1 MDEKPEHMTRPAID
15 YGELNERIGYLLRR
29 AQLAV
34 FSDFFQTFSD
44 FGISPAQYSILTV
57 IGRNPGLS
65 QTEVADAL
73 GIKKTNFVAVIKD
86 LEKCGPVL
94 RTAMPKDKRSFALT
108 LSPSGVSLLTKL
120 HAAAREHE
128 NRIRSMFGADQYAAL
143 MKPLLGLTR
152 LERQELSGMGETD

>member
-1 MDEKPEHMTRPAID
+1 MDTMDEKPEHTSRPAVD

-86 LEKCGPVL
+86 LEKRGPVL
-94 RTAMPKDKRSFALT
+94 RTAMPMDKRSFALT
-108 LSPSGVSLLTKL
+108 LTPSGTTLLGKL
-120 HAAAREHE
+120 HRAAQDHE
-128 NRIRSMFGADQYAAL
+128 NRIRAAFGADLYAAL
-143 MKPLLGLTR
+143 MQPLYRLTR
-152 LERQELSGMGETD
+152 PERGAD